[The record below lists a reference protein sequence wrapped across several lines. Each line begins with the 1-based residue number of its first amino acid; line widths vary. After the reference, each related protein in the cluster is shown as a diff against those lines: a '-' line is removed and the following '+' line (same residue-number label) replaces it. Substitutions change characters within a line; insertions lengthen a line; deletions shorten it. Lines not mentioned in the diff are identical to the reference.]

1 MPDRV
6 VCGGGV
12 CKRAWPKQR
21 RRLAVVGGCGSGGG
35 AGGAALNDPST
46 AGPPRLGMAVS
57 PGGAPAHP
65 RARRPR
71 ARAPPTHTQTPHDQA
86 PGTCAQARAVDR
98 GERRAGWRANAQ
110 HAHAVEGR
118 ELPPSRD
125 LAASPARQWTPQ
137 RTRRGSHA
145 GGWGGRATVKRR
157 VGLPP
162 PSRPQ
167 PVHRAASANPE
178 GTGGVAQ
185 RGAPD
190 SAGGR
195 NRGGKGGAAA
205 AAAGEERARLA
216 AAPR

>member
-1 MPDRV
+1 MRQRGWRRW
-6 VCGGGV
+6 GGF
-12 CKRAWPKQR
+12 KRSLNR
-21 RRLAVVGGCGSGGG
+21 
-35 AGGAALNDPST
+35 GAAATGDGCEPGRSSG
-46 AGPPRLGMAVS
+46 ASPRPPPPRTRS
-57 PGGAPAHP
+57 
-65 RARRPR
+65 
-71 ARAPPTHTQTPHDQA
+71 THTHADHPTTQA

-98 GERRAGWRANAQ
+98 GERRAGWRANAH

-145 GGWGGRATVKRR
+145 GGWGKRATVKRR

-167 PVHRAASANPE
+167 PVHRHQLTQRE
-178 GTGGVAQ
+178 RGGVAQ
-185 RGAPD
+185 RGAPG

-205 AAAGEERARLA
+205 AAGEERARLA